1 MKYVGGWGES
11 NTLSSC
17 VAPKPRRSVSL
28 MLLDAVCSY
37 LCLITI
43 YVLFRLFAFDQ
54 AARWIIQSGPSEMTK
69 TTGNFSFRERE
80 QTLLER
86 MMADDDRVSFFRAC
100 SVAVEKPIYNRGG
113 SIPAGQL
120 CGMTRRSVCLV
131 FPECLNC
138 PIKMKKKKKVMLKLQ
153 MPKVQTL
160 YHI

>member
-1 MKYVGGWGES
+1 
-11 NTLSSC
+11 
-17 VAPKPRRSVSL
+17 
-28 MLLDAVCSY
+28 
-37 LCLITI
+37 
-43 YVLFRLFAFDQ
+43 
-54 AARWIIQSGPSEMTK
+54 MTK

-138 PIKMKKKKKVMLKLQ
+138 PIKMKKKKSHVEAADAKSSNSL
-153 MPKVQTL
+153 P
-160 YHI
+160 HII